1 MSIEFWLLVFVL
13 LIGIEVVTMSL
24 TTIWFAIGAI
34 GGLFASLAG
43 ADTTV
48 QIVIFLMIS
57 LVILYFYRP
66 LALKYV
72 NTKLIKTNVDDL
84 VGKEGRIT
92 EKVDNLSQT
101 GRMMV
106 NGMDWSARTERD
118 GLVIEP
124 DTIVRIVKVV
134 GVKLIVVPLEEQE
147 RR

>member
-13 LIGIEVVTMSL
+13 LIGIEVATMSL

-48 QIVIFLMIS
+48 QIVVF
-57 LVILYFYRP
+57 LVISFAVLYFYRP

-72 NTKLIKTNVDDL
+72 NTRLTKTNVDDL

-134 GVKLIVVPLEEQE
+134 GVKLIVEPLK
-147 RR
+147 

>member
-1 MSIEFWLLVFVL
+1 MSIQIWLLVFVI
-13 LIGIEVVTMSL
+13 LIGIEVATMSL

-72 NTKLIKTNVDDL
+72 NTRLTKTNVDDL

-92 EKVDNLSQT
+92 EKVDNLSQS
-101 GRMMV
+101 GRMVV
-106 NGMDWSARTERD
+106 NGMDWSARTEND
-118 GLVIEP
+118 ELVIEP
-124 DTIVRIVKVV
+124 DTVVRIVKVV
-134 GVKLIVVPLEEQE
+134 GVKLIVEPLK
-147 RR
+147 